1 LVIVFLL
8 HSVFEEIEEDSL
20 KKWKCTVCGYIY
32 NEAKEGVTF
41 EDLPGDWTCPQCG
54 APKSAFKLIE
64 GEESIIKG
72 KTSVA
77 GKIVEQLAAY
87 GVKRIY
93 GIPGDSNLP
102 LTEAIRKNPNL
113 DLVLTRHEQAA
124 AFMASAHAK
133 LTGEIGVC
141 MSIAGPGAT
150 NLITG
155 IVDAATDRAPVL
167 ALLGQ
172 VPEIFL
178 GSESLQEIAEV
189 DIFKTLCVY
198 AEQIGAAGQALKVV
212 NLAIKK
218 AYASLGPAA
227 LSLPTDILAEP
238 LDEPIWAPEAH
249 FFEPDL
255 RPGDAVQKVAEAISG
270 SKRPLLFA
278 GWGARHCGPELLDL
292 ARHIGAPIATTSR
305 AKGMVPESDELALGV
320 LGSIGNRFAPRIV
333 SQADLIIILGSGF
346 RQRNLIP
353 NIDAIQV
360 DIDATRV
367 GKTFPVKVGIV
378 GDALRVIDM
387 LKQITKPRQIDPEFL
402 KSIQAAHTEYKALLD
417 KDAHNMQKPIHPG
430 AVIQAMKRQVARDAI
445 ICSDVGDHTYWFYKR
460 FVCEEQQ
467 TFLCA
472 NMAGMGF
479 GVPAAIACQLAQP
492 EKQVITLSGD
502 GGFGMAG
509 MEFTTAVHNK
519 LSITIIVFNDG
530 KLKNIKKE
538 QEGYGYPEYRVS
550 FPNPNFAELANSS
563 GGLGIRV
570 ADPEKLDDAIREAL
584 DSSQPSLVEVMVDPN
599 IYIKAAHR

>member
-1 LVIVFLL
+1 M
-8 HSVFEEIEEDSL
+8 

-32 NEAKEGVTF
+32 DESKEGIPF
-41 EDLPGDWTCPQCG
+41 IELPADWTCPQCG
-54 APKSAFKLIE
+54 APKSAFVQIE
-64 GEESIIKG
+64 GEETITGAAS
-72 KTSVA
+72 TVA
-77 GKIVEQLAAY
+77 DKIVEQLAAY
-87 GVKRIY
+87 GVKRVY

-102 LTEAIRKNPNL
+102 LTESIRKNPNTEL
-113 DLVLTRHEQAA
+113 ILTRHEGAA

-189 DIFKTLCVY
+189 DIFKSFCVY
-198 AEQIGAAGQALKVV
+198 AEMIGRAGQTLKVV

-218 AYASLGPAA
+218 AYAAPGPVA
-227 LSLPTDILAEP
+227 LSLPTDVLVDP
-238 LDEPIWAPEAH
+238 LEEPIWQPESH
-249 FFEPDL
+249 LFKPDL
-255 RPGDAVQKVAEAISG
+255 FPGESIEKAARLIAE

-278 GWGARHCGPELLDL
+278 GWGARHCRSELLNL

-305 AKGMVPESDELALGV
+305 AKGVVPESDELVLGV
-320 LGSIGNRFAPRIV
+320 LGSIGNRFAPKIV
-333 SQADLIIILGSGF
+333 AQSDLIIILGSGF
-346 RQRNLIP
+346 RQRNLVPEVDI
-353 NIDAIQV
+353 IQV
-360 DIDATRV
+360 DIDETRV
-367 GKTFPVKVGIV
+367 GKTFPVKLGIV
-378 GDALRVIDM
+378 GDAHHVIQM
-387 LKQITKPRQIDPEFL
+387 LMKTCSPKKTEPRFMEAIR
-402 KSIQAAHTEYKALLD
+402 AANSEYQALLEA
-417 KDAHNMQKPIHPG
+417 DARNKQRPIHPG
-430 AVIQAMKRQVARDAI
+430 AVIQALKRQVAKNAL

-460 FVCEEQQ
+460 FVCEGQQ
-467 TFLCA
+467 TLLCA
-472 NMAGMGF
+472 NMAGMAF
-479 GVPAAIACQLAQP
+479 GIPAAIACQFAQP
-492 EKQVITLSGD
+492 KRQVIAYTGD

-519 LSITIIVFNDG
+519 LPIKVVVFNEG

-538 QEGYGYPEYRVS
+538 QEEYGYAEYRVS
-550 FPNPNFAELANSS
+550 FPNPNFAEMAASA

-570 ADPEKLDDAIREAL
+570 SEPEKLDKAIRQAL
-584 DSSQPSLVEVMVDPN
+584 DSPLPALVEIMVDPN
-599 IYIKAAHR
+599 VYIKGIRRK